1 MRTAPTPTRPVPA
14 AASPRLRHRVH
25 ARRYPALDAAEHA
38 YQRLIRDPDVPMLRT
53 ALGVL
58 PLTVVRPLLLDPATP
73 PAVVDQVWRALA
85 ARARAQGGEW
95 ILAAVGCAVPKL
107 RAACWHATRNP
118 EVDRDEVAAAALAA
132 FTDALLTLDPLPP
145 VDVLGELARP
155 AHNAA
160 QRVADHVR
168 RVRRT
173 HTRLSASL
181 PPPAPP
187 GHPDFVLADL
197 VRDGVITAEEAEL
210 IGLHRLEGVS
220 LRRIAAAR
228 GWYPMR
234 ACRKIHAAEQK
245 VIAALLPDNPA

>member
-1 MRTAPTPTRPVPA
+1 MRTAPTPTRPVP

-38 YQRLIRDPDVPMLRT
+38 YQRLTRDPDAPMLRT

-58 PLTVVRPLLLDPATP
+58 PLSVVRPLLLDPATP
-73 PAVVDQVWRALA
+73 PPVVDQVWRALA
-85 ARARAQGGEW
+85 GRARGEGGEW
-95 ILAAVGCAVPKL
+95 ILAAVGCAVPRL
-107 RAACWHATRNP
+107 RAACWHATRNL

-132 FTDALLTLDPLPP
+132 FTDTLLTLDPLPE
-145 VDVLGELARP
+145 VDVLAELARP
-155 AHNAA
+155 ARNAA

-173 HTRLSASL
+173 HTRLSASI
-181 PPPAPP
+181 PPPPTP

-197 VRDGVITAEEAEL
+197 VHDGVITTEEAEL

-220 LRRIAAAR
+220 LRRIARDR

-245 VIAALLPDNPA
+245 VIAALLPDTPA

>member
-1 MRTAPTPTRPVPA
+1 MRTAPTPTRPLPA
-14 AASPRLRHRVH
+14 AASPRVRHRAA
-25 ARRYPALDAAEHA
+25 ARRYPALDAAENA
-38 YQRLIRDPDVPMLRT
+38 YQRLTQDPSAPMVRT

-58 PLTVVRPLLLDPATP
+58 PLCVIRPLLLDAATP
-73 PAVVDQVWRALA
+73 PVVADQVWRALVGH
-85 ARARAQGGEW
+85 ARGQGGEW

-107 RAACWHATRNP
+107 RAACWHATRNL

-132 FTDALLTLDPLPP
+132 FTDALLTLDPLPEA
-145 VDVLGELARP
+145 DVLSELARP
-155 AHNAA
+155 ARNAA

-173 HTRLSASL
+173 HTRLSASI
-181 PPPAPP
+181 PPPTAP
-187 GHPDFVLADL
+187 GHPDFVLAGL
-197 VRDGVITAEEAEL
+197 VRDGVITTEEAEL

-220 LRRIAAAR
+220 LRRIAQAR

-245 VIAALLPDNPA
+245 VIAALLPDNPV